1 MQDATIKI
9 AHRLLGPLTGR
20 RILDLGCA
28 GGKASVEFAR
38 GGATVLAVD
47 SSAEAVE
54 ATRALAERGDVRF
67 EVHHADLA
75 ELAFLR
81 ADSIDAAYS
90 DAAFAEVPNLARV
103 FRQVHRVLRPGSPLV
118 MLMPHPFSALS
129 ALSSDSTPSF
139 DDVVRPTILSF
150 TEVFTELVRAGF
162 RIDTLLE
169 PELPATDGRDLGCV
183 VLRARKEGV

>member
-1 MQDATIKI
+1 MQDATTKI
-9 AHRLLGPLTGR
+9 AHRLLGPLAGR

-28 GGKASVEFAR
+28 GGIAAVSFAR

-47 SSAEAVE
+47 STVEAVE
-54 ATRALAERGDVRF
+54 ATRLLAEREDVRF

-90 DAAFAEVPNLARV
+90 DGAFAEVPNLARV

-118 MLMPHPFSALS
+118 MLMPHPFSALAS
-129 ALSSDSTPSF
+129 LPSDSTPSF
-139 DDVVRPTILSF
+139 DDVARPTILSF
-150 TEVFTELVRAGF
+150 TEVFTELIRAGF
-162 RIDTLLE
+162 RVDTLLE
-169 PELPATDGRDLGCV
+169 PELPAADGRDLGCV

>member
-1 MQDATIKI
+1 MQDASIQQ

-28 GGKASVEFAR
+28 GGEAAVEFAR

-47 SSAEAVE
+47 DTAERVE
-54 ATRALAERGDVRF
+54 ATRALAERNDVRF

-90 DAAFAEVPNLARV
+90 DGALAEVPDLARV
-103 FRQVHRVLRPGSPLV
+103 VRQVHRVLRNGAPLV
-118 MLMPHPFSALS
+118 ILLPHPFAGYG
-129 ALSSDSTPSF
+129 APSTPTF
-139 DDVVRPTILSF
+139 DDVARPHVRTF
-150 TEVFTELVRAGF
+150 TEVFTELVRAGY

-169 PELPATDGRDLGCV
+169 PELPSADGRDPGCII
-183 VLRARKEGV
+183 LRARKEGV

>member
-1 MQDATIKI
+1 VQDATTKI

-47 SSAEAVE
+47 SSSEAVE
-54 ATRALAERGDVRF
+54 ATRA
-67 EVHHADLA
+67 LA

-90 DAAFAEVPNLARV
+90 DGSFAEVPNLARV

-118 MLMPHPFSALS
+118 MLMPHPFSALTTL
-129 ALSSDSTPSF
+129 ASDSTPSF

-150 TEVFTELVRAGF
+150 TEVFTELIRAGF
-162 RIDTLLE
+162 RVDTLLE

>member
-1 MQDATIKI
+1 MQDQDQI
-9 AHRLLGPLTGR
+9 AHRLLGPLPGR

-28 GGKASVEFAR
+28 GGAAAVTFAR

-47 SSAEAVE
+47 SSLAAVE
-54 ATRALAERGDVRF
+54 ATRALAEREEVRF

-90 DAAFAEVPNLARV
+90 EGALAEVTDLARV
-103 FRQVHRVLRPGSPLV
+103 FRQVHRVLRQGAPFVIGL
-118 MLMPHPFSALS
+118 PHPFAAHVPAPAVPTLED
-129 ALSSDSTPSF
+129 AA
-139 DDVVRPTILSF
+139 RPTVRSF
-150 TEVFTELVRAGF
+150 SEIFTELVRAGF
-162 RIDTLLE
+162 RVDTLLE
-169 PELPATDGRDLGCV
+169 PALPSPDGRDAGRT

>member
-1 MQDATIKI
+1 MQDATTKI
-9 AHRLLGPLTGR
+9 AHRLLGPLAGR

-28 GGKASVEFAR
+28 GGKAAVAFAR

-47 SSAEAVE
+47 STAEAVE
-54 ATRALAERGDVRF
+54 ATRLLAEREDVRF

-81 ADSIDAAYS
+81 ADTIDAAYS
-90 DAAFAEVPNLARV
+90 DGAFAEVPNLARV
-103 FRQVHRVLRPGSPLV
+103 FRQVHRVLRPSSPLV

-129 ALSSDSTPSF
+129 GGAADDTPSF

-150 TEVFTELVRAGF
+150 TEIFTELVRAGF
-162 RIDTLLE
+162 RVDTLLE
-169 PELPATDGRDLGCV
+169 PELPAKDGSDLGCV
-183 VLRARKEGV
+183 ILRARKEGI